1 MNRKLRTPL
10 TLVALGLLGLLGA
23 GRALAADGEDLH
35 GRWRGIAL
43 ERGGERLPIPPEVG
57 IMVEFKAGGV
67 FIGTIKQKEKT
78 ERKTGTW
85 SVKGNLLKTVVERK
99 TEVMT
104 YTIKKGDLRLTKPGD
119 ERSKGKPQVMLLER
133 VK

>member
-1 MNRKLRTPL
+1 M
-10 TLVALGLLGLLGA
+10 
-23 GRALAADGEDLH
+23 
-35 GRWRGIAL
+35 
-43 ERGGERLPIPPEVG
+43 
-57 IMVEFKAGGV
+57 
-67 FIGTIKQKEKT
+67 
-78 ERKTGTW
+78 
-85 SVKGNLLKTVVERK
+85 KGNLLKTVVERK